1 MCCCRYKCICLD
13 SVEYVRDCTNHCPP
27 VHMCGRSMAL
37 CMRPISSAY
46 VISISSD
53 LCLCNSNKIS
63 NNNLLWLLTDLG
75 RTISKISGEV
85 RESCYLFRDVWCW
98 YIKASGLGVHVH
110 TIIPIILYF
119 FNFLSASLY
128 FSKRGAY

>member
-27 VHMCGRSMAL
+27 VHMCGRSVAL

-85 RESCYLFRDVWCW
+85 RESCYLFQRCLVLVRRFNTILLHNSIRPRSTRTYD
-98 YIKASGLGVHVH
+98 H
-110 TIIPIILYF
+110 THHII
-119 FNFLSASLY
+119 FL
-128 FSKRGAY
+128 